1 LKNLGEAHNN
11 DDSKKS
17 ARNPGVVAHSCNSSY
32 LEGKK
37 EDHEFKASLGSI
49 VRTCLKKRIFKKCI
63 ELPPFLSVYQDST
76 LCQALARLLGVG
88 KDTGMHIFC

>member
-37 EDHEFKASLGSI
+37 EDHEFKASLGSRQDP
-49 VRTCLKKRIFKKCI
+49 VLKN
-63 ELPPFLSVYQDST
+63 EQSY
-76 LCQALARLLGVG
+76 
-88 KDTGMHIFC
+88 GMEI